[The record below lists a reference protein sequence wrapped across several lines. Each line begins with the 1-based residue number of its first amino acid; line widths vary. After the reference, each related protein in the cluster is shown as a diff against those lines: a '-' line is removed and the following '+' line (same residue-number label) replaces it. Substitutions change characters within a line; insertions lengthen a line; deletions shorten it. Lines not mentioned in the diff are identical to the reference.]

1 MIDGLMNLLMILFS
15 VQRRLAVAHRKRFDF
30 KKFDGHNLVK
40 ASVEDKCPPLCP
52 LGF

>member
-1 MIDGLMNLLMILFS
+1 MMDGLMDSPLNLFP
-15 VQRRLAVAHRKRFDF
+15 VQLAVAHRKRFDF